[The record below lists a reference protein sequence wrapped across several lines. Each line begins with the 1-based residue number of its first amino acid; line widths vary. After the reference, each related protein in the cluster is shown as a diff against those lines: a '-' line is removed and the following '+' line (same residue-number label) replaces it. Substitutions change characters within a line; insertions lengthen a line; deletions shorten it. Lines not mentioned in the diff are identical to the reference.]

1 MSSYI
6 INRFL
11 HAIPLLIGI
20 TFISFLLITITP
32 GDYLS
37 KLKMNP
43 QISPEKI
50 EAMKIEFGLDKPWY
64 IQYLKWLWAILHLDF
79 GTSFA
84 YQTSV
89 TSLILQRLFNTF
101 ILSFSA
107 LIFSWTIAIPMGILC
122 AVYRFSLLDKLGSF
136 FSFLGQSISEILL
149 ALAMLFLALK
159 TKWFPLGGMHSVN
172 YEYLSLG
179 GKFLDLIHHL
189 ILPTLV
195 LGVFSIAHLTR
206 YMRSQMIDILKS
218 EYITT
223 AQAKGLSKPLV
234 IIKHGVRNAIN
245 PLVTLLGFE
254 IAGLL
259 SGAFIVENIMA
270 WPGLGMLIME
280 ALFSQDLYLVM
291 GSLFMSSILLIFGN
305 LIADIMLSLVDP
317 RIRLE

>member
-1 MSSYI
+1 MPTYI
-6 INRFL
+6 IRRFL
-11 HAIPLLIGI
+11 HTIPLLIGI
-20 TFISFLLITITP
+20 TFISFLLITLAP

-50 EAMKIEFGLDKPWY
+50 ETMKVKFGLDKPWY
-64 IQYLKWLWAILHLDF
+64 IQYLKWFWAILHLDF
-79 GTSFA
+79 GTSFT

-89 TSLILQRLFNTF
+89 TSLIFQRLFNTF

-107 LIFSWTIAIPMGILC
+107 LLFSWMIAIPMGILC
-122 AVYRFSLLDKLGSF
+122 AVYRSSLIDKLGSL

-159 TKWFPLGGMHSVN
+159 TKWFPLGGMHSIN
-172 YEYLSLG
+172 YEYLSWG
-179 GKFLDLIHHL
+179 GKILDLLHHL
-189 ILPTLV
+189 ILPTIV

-206 YMRSQMIDILKS
+206 YMRSQMLDILRS

-223 AQAKGLSKPLV
+223 AYSKGLSKPLV
-234 IIKHGVRNAIN
+234 VIKHGARNAIN
-245 PLVTLLGFE
+245 PLITLLGFE

-270 WPGLGMLIME
+270 WPGLGRLIME

-291 GSLFMSSILLIFGN
+291 GSLFMSAILLIFGN
-305 LIADIMLSLVDP
+305 LAADIMLSLIDP

>member
-1 MSSYI
+1 MPTYI
-6 INRFL
+6 IRRFL
-11 HAIPLLIGI
+11 HTIPLLIGI
-20 TFISFLLITITP
+20 TFISFLLITLAP

-37 KLKMNP
+37 ELKMNP

-50 EAMKIEFGLDKPWY
+50 ETMKVKFGLDKPWY
-64 IQYLKWLWAILHLDF
+64 VQYLKWLWAILHLDF
-79 GTSFA
+79 GTSFT
-84 YQTSV
+84 YQASV

-107 LIFSWTIAIPMGILC
+107 LLFSWVIAIPMGILC
-122 AVYRFSLLDKLGSF
+122 AVHRSSLIDKLCSL

-159 TKWFPLGGMHSVN
+159 TKWFPLGGMHSIN
-172 YEYLSLG
+172 YEYLSWG
-179 GKFLDLIHHL
+179 GKILDLLHHL
-189 ILPTLV
+189 ILPTIV
-195 LGVFSIAHLTR
+195 LGVFSIAYLTR
-206 YMRSQMIDILKS
+206 YMRSQMLDILKS

-223 AQAKGLSKPLV
+223 AHSKGLSKPLV
-234 IIKHGVRNAIN
+234 IIKHGVRNALN

-270 WPGLGMLIME
+270 WPGLGRLIME

-291 GSLFMSSILLIFGN
+291 GSLFMSAILLIFGN
-305 LIADIMLSLVDP
+305 LAADIMLSLVDP

>member
-1 MSSYI
+1 MHTYI
-6 INRFL
+6 LRRLL
-11 HAIPLLIGI
+11 HTIPLIIGI
-20 TFISFLLITITP
+20 TFISFILITMAP

-37 KLKMNP
+37 KFKMNP

-50 EAMKIEFGLDKPWY
+50 EIMKVKFGLDKPWY

-79 GTSFA
+79 GTSFT
-84 YQTSV
+84 YQISV
-89 TSLILQRLFNTF
+89 TSLILQRLLNTF

-107 LIFSWTIAIPMGILC
+107 LLFSWTIAIPIGILC
-122 AVYRFSLLDKLGSF
+122 ATYRFSLIDKLGSF

-159 TKWFPLGGMHSVN
+159 TKWFPLGGMHSIN

-179 GKFLDLIHHL
+179 DKILDLLHHL
-189 ILPTLV
+189 ILPTIV

-206 YMRSQMIDILKS
+206 YMRSQMLDILKS

-223 AQAKGLSKPLV
+223 ALSKGLSKSSV
-234 IIKHGVRNAIN
+234 IIKHGARNAIN

-270 WPGLGMLIME
+270 WPGLGRLIME

-305 LIADIMLSLVDP
+305 LIADILLSLIDP
-317 RIRLE
+317 RIRLD